1 LVNKIRMRTDM
12 KIYMEIIAEP
22 VSGTCAVTGKKV
34 KYAKGYGF
42 FADGKLTKPVAEA
55 EALKAGFSVKPKTMK
70 SLAKLIDAGR
80 KFEEVQRASREE
92 FATWEAL

>member
-1 LVNKIRMRTDM
+1 M
-12 KIYMEIIAEP
+12 KIYLETISEP

-42 FADGKLTKPVAEA
+42 FAEGKLDRPVAET
-55 EALKAGFSVKPKTMK
+55 EALKKGVFIKPATMK
-70 SLAKLIDAGR
+70 KIAKLIDAGK

-92 FATWEAL
+92 FATWGAL